1 MRIFK
6 GLGTVI
12 IGVLLGT
19 LVWAQEIKVT
29 TSPNPV
35 RPGGKVRITLQSNVS
50 LNRPVVVVN
59 GNRTTLSKVA
69 ATLYTASIPI
79 PGNAKSGAIQAS
91 IKFVATGSKELSIPF
106 QFEVSSQAAADS
118 SGKSAQNRA
127 GEGGGGMKL
136 ETNEASELNIKVDQ
150 LEGRMTDLQRQ
161 RDQLNAK
168 VQTLNGELAKLKTQ
182 KKPDAAV
189 QNKQKEIDKA
199 QEELAK
205 QQKEMD
211 ERNDELKAKL
221 NELADRES
229 LIKQRE
235 QKVSELESSI
245 STSREQ
251 LAAQAKAVK
260 LEADRIKSTEVTL
273 LKREE
278 ELSKARDELSDKNS
292 DLKTQAEKLQTQ
304 QTTLQSMQELAKRR
318 EAELAALQKRVGQKS
333 SEVQALAANVEKE
346 RVAMSQMQQLLQSQQ
361 AQLALR
367 EKTILD
373 ADTKIKK
380 TQNEL
385 TAQSAQFEAD
395 RLNVQKQEAEVKSR
409 ETRITS
415 EEDRLR
421 ILKSDM
427 DMRQRKLEAIDSQL
441 KTEKSGIE
449 QLLRKADSRQKSL
462 GDKEKELSTI
472 ESELTSRNRSL
483 QSLHQNLTAEQKE
496 IEAKQLAVVAQR
508 DKLRAQEAAVN
519 QEKEN
524 IRLRNLE
531 LKSIN
536 NEILL
541 GREKFEREMAQTSSA
556 QKADRQELDRRK
568 AELALSEQKAAKIK
582 ASLEAQ
588 ASQNATREANMLA
601 MSRSLSSQMQEVETR
616 EKTLK
621 ETEAKMD
628 QIRKD
633 IFDKYSE
640 MEDLKLWVQRRTAD
654 LQDAYAKAKET
665 RDSGTSQFEAQFVR
679 LEKLTHTLQERTQN
693 LSQLNQSLALRNTEL
708 EVQIRESV
716 PTHSQFSMAWYL
728 GYHSFDGSTGLTNGG
743 QGGLRLVGGFT
754 RDWNAEIGLGIIPT
768 MENQRSRTVLSIDA
782 NLKRDL
788 FSIFQ
793 GKVYGLAGLAVD
805 MASESSIS
813 LQVGIGAKWFLSDDY
828 LTRID
833 LIKNRDFLALL
844 GFEKRLVFDQP
855 RRETVVNVMPTANL
869 VPMPTPVVDPIKRI
883 ELAVS
888 ANPVRYQYQFK
899 PVNITDAASHWAS
912 GNLIQAVRL
921 GLLSPLVTDNTVVQP
936 NRPLTMVEAAKML
949 AMAVYLPKEIQSLN
963 TAIDYSIN
971 DVLGVPYFIDLEV
984 KNSSNVVIRK
994 ILSRE
999 KRQSGEYDTVWDG
1012 RTDSNTMAP
1021 TGNYQLEI
1029 TAFNRAGE
1037 QVGKGSTP
1045 IRIYEKSNTEFRTKA
1060 KGSQFI
1066 DIPEGYADRPYINE
1080 WIDLGNTSV
1089 ILRSFDQSLTL
1100 KQAKFEPDRP
1110 ISRLSFIVAVS
1121 NAIQKQGV
1129 QNYVI
1134 ADLSPYRDIQGLPLS
1149 IRNRLGLYISELNY
1163 GGDDQQRL
1171 RPFENITRAEAATV
1185 IGRFL
1190 NWHSKRLGV
1199 VIPD

>member
-1 MRIFK
+1 MSGLK
-6 GLGTVI
+6 GWAALI
-12 IGVLLGT
+12 IGILLCGS
-19 LVWAQEIKVT
+19 VMGQEIKVT

-35 RPGGKVRITLQSNVS
+35 RPGGKVRITLQSNVP
-50 LNRPVVVVN
+50 LTRPAVVVN
-59 GNRTTLSKVA
+59 GNRTPLSKVA
-69 ATLYTASIPI
+69 TTLYTASIPVAAT
-79 PGNAKSGAIQAS
+79 AKSGTIQAS
-91 IKFVATGSKELSIPF
+91 IKFVSSGSKELSIPF
-106 QFEVSSQAAADS
+106 QFEVSSQAADTRA
-118 SGKSAQNRA
+118 KSAQNRA

-161 RDQLNAK
+161 RDQLNSK

-182 KKPDAAV
+182 KKPDGAV
-189 QNKQKEIDKA
+189 QSKQKEIDKA
-199 QEELAK
+199 QEELLK

-245 STSREQ
+245 SASREQ
-251 LAAQAKAVK
+251 LVVQAKSVK
-260 LEADRIKSTEVTL
+260 LEADRIKSTEATL

-278 ELSKARDELSDKNS
+278 DLSKARDELSDKNS

-333 SEVQALAANVEKE
+333 NEVQDLAVNVEKE
-346 RVAMSQMQQLLQSQQ
+346 RAAMAQMQQQLQ
-361 AQLALR
+361 AQRSQVALR
-367 EKTILD
+367 EKSILD
-373 ADTKIKK
+373 ADAKIKK
-380 TQNEL
+380 IQNEL
-385 TAQSAQFEAD
+385 NAQSTQFEAD
-395 RLNVQKQEAEVKSR
+395 RLNVQKQEVEVKSR
-409 ETRITS
+409 ETKITG

-427 DMRQRKLEAIDSQL
+427 DLRQRKLDAIDSQL

-449 QLLRKADSRQKSL
+449 QLRHKADDREKSL
-462 GDKEKELSTI
+462 GDKEKELTTI

-483 QSLHQNLTAEQKE
+483 QALHQNLTAEQKAV
-496 IEAKQLAVVAQR
+496 EAKQLAVVTQR
-508 DKLRAQEAAVN
+508 EKLRLQEASVN

-531 LKSIN
+531 LKSLN
-536 NEILL
+536 NEIQL
-541 GREKFEREMAQTSSA
+541 GRETFDREMSQKSSL
-556 QKADRQELDRRK
+556 QKADRQALDRRK
-568 AELALSEQKAAKIK
+568 AELALSEINAAKIK
-582 ASLEAQ
+582 ASLDEQ
-588 ASQNATREANMLA
+588 ASQNATREANMVA
-601 MSRSLSSQMQEVETR
+601 MSRSLSSQMAEVETR
-616 EKTLK
+616 EKTLT
-621 ETEAKMD
+621 ETEAKMG

-640 MEDLKLWVQRRTAD
+640 MEDLKLWVQRRTSD
-654 LQDAYAKAKET
+654 LQEAYAKAKET
-665 RDSGTSQFEAQFVR
+665 RDSGTAQFEAQFSR
-679 LEKLTHTLQERTQN
+679 LEKLTRTLQNRTQN

-708 EVQIRESV
+708 EVEIRESI
-716 PTHSQFSMAWYL
+716 PTQSQFSMAWYL
-728 GYHSFDGSTGLTNGG
+728 GYHSFDSRTGLSDGG
-743 QGGLRLVGGFT
+743 QGGLRLIGGFS

-788 FSIFQ
+788 FNIFQ

-813 LQVGIGAKWFLSDDY
+813 LQVGIGAKWFLSDDF

-833 LIKNRDFLALL
+833 LIKNRDFLALV
-844 GFEKRLVFDQP
+844 GFEKRLVLDQP
-855 RRETVVNVMPTANL
+855 RRVSSVKLVPTAN
-869 VPMPTPVVDPIKRI
+869 VIPTPGPVVDPITHV

-899 PVNITDAASHWAS
+899 QVNVTDAASHWAS
-912 GNLIQAVRL
+912 ANLVQAVRF
-921 GLLSPLVTDNTVVQP
+921 GLLSPLVTDNTLVQP
-936 NRPLTMVEAAKML
+936 NQPLTMVEAARMV
-949 AMAVYLPKEIQSLN
+949 AVAVYLPKAIQSLN

-971 DVLGVPYFIDLEV
+971 DVLGVPYFVDLEV
-984 KNSSNVVIRK
+984 KNSSKTVIRK

-999 KRQSGEYDTVWDG
+999 KRQAGEFNTVWDG
-1012 RTDSNTMAP
+1012 RTDANTMAP
-1021 TGNYQLEI
+1021 TGNYQLVL
-1029 TAFNRAGE
+1029 TVFNRAGE
-1037 QVGKGSTP
+1037 QAGQSSTP
-1045 IRIYEKSNTEFRTKA
+1045 IQIYEKLNTEFGSTA
-1060 KGSQFI
+1060 KGTRFA
-1066 DIPEGYADRPYINE
+1066 DIPAGYPDQAYINE
-1080 WIDLGNTSV
+1080 WVDLGNTSV
-1089 ILRSFDQSLTL
+1089 ILRSFDQSLTTT
-1100 KQAKFEPDRP
+1100 QAKFKPDSP